1 MKCPKCGFV
10 SFDHLDACK
19 KCGTD
24 VKKDR
29 NLLNLPA
36 VEAKVPAFLA
46 QVAAGDEGAMADVT
60 VGGGMELGGGD
71 LIVEDEP
78 ILPAGPSMLD
88 EDLDAPD
95 MDIADTEALELGE
108 EMSLEPEADFLEEE
122 IFEPAPL
129 EEPVPE
135 ADLLEEDILEPEP
148 LAEPEPELMPEEE
161 PVSLDLDEEEA
172 IEPLEEDLFIDD
184 SAIEDLGDLEVDL
197 GDEALDLAAEAPDV
211 EPPEIP
217 ALDEE
222 PLITE
227 EKPAAAETDLSIDDD
242 ALESLEIDLGDLKV
256 EE

>member
-19 KCGTD
+19 KCGTS

-36 VEAKVPAFLA
+36 VEAKVPAFLS
-46 QVAAGDEGAMADVT
+46 QVAAGDEEAMADVA
-60 VGGGMELGGGD
+60 VGGGMELGGGE
-71 LIVEDEP
+71 LIVEEEP
-78 ILPAGPSMLD
+78 ILAAGPSLFD

-95 MDIADTEALELGE
+95 MDIADTETLELGE

-129 EEPVPE
+129 EESVPE
-135 ADLLEEDILEPEP
+135 ADLLEEDIFEPEP

-172 IEPLEEDLFIDD
+172 IEPLEDELFIDD
-184 SAIEDLGDLEVDL
+184 SAIEDLGDLDIDL
-197 GDEALDLAAEAPDV
+197 GDEGLDLAAEPLDV

-217 ALDEE
+217 AFDEE
-222 PLITE
+222 PVTAGE
-227 EKPAAAETDLSIDDD
+227 EPAAAETDLSIDED
-242 ALESLEIDLGDLKV
+242 ALESLAIDLGDLKV